1 MRPSLPVRTPD
12 SMRKAALAA
21 TCLLVFGVAAGPS
34 AAQIIERPID
44 ADPVQLDTG
53 AVRGN
58 RLESG
63 VKTYFGIPFAA
74 PPVRELRWREP
85 QPVKPWN
92 GVYNADRKG
101 PECIQPLR
109 AHNINHYFG
118 EEATSED
125 CLTVNVW
132 APADAT
138 PGARLPVIVYFYGG
152 GSTIGSSGMALYG
165 GEPMAGRGAIFVNFN
180 YRLGALGFMAH
191 PELTAESPDH
201 ASGNY
206 GYLDQIAALQWIQ
219 RNIAAFGGDPEHV
232 VISGQSAGAGSVS
245 LMQISPLAKGL
256 FSGVVAMSGSQWGNG
271 GASIRPLSEAEATG
285 MQAQTALKA
294 ASLDDMRQVPADRIL
309 ALQEDC
315 QLGCT
320 NGNIRFGAANVDGH
334 FLPDQPAALFSAHR
348 NSDVPVITGF
358 TRDESN
364 NALKAARTV
373 AEFRAAAQTA
383 YGANAD
389 QFLSLYDPK
398 TDAEVA
404 AIGSAAARDAAV
416 GRGARNWAIAQARAN
431 RSPTYIFML
440 SRVQPFNPAVVI
452 ADHPERIG
460 AYHTSDVPYWFG
472 TLDALNMFR
481 PTRIWTDDD
490 RMLSGRM
497 MDALIAFAR
506 TGDPFTPA
514 MNWPIWSARDERYLE
529 LDVTPA
535 VLRMNTAQM
544 DFVNAHPITPA
555 AAAPSRGTRD

>member
-1 MRPSLPVRTPD
+1 MSSFRPARSYNFRHR
-12 SMRKAALAA
+12 SALAGA
-21 TCLLVFGVAAGPS
+21 CLLLAGMAASSVSG
-34 AAQIIERPID
+34 QVIDRPID
-44 ADPVQLDTG
+44 ADPVRIDAG

-58 RLESG
+58 RLTSG
-63 VKTYFGIPFAA
+63 VKAYLGIRYAA
-74 PPVRELRWREP
+74 PPVGELRWREP
-85 QPVKPWN
+85 QPVPPWT

-132 APADAT
+132 APADAA
-138 PGARLPVIVYFYGG
+138 PGAKLPVIVYFYGG

-165 GEPMAGRGAIFVNFN
+165 GERMAERGAIFVNFN
-180 YRLGALGFMAH
+180 YRLGAFGFMAH

-219 RNIAAFGGDPEHV
+219 RNIAAFGGDPDHV

-271 GASIRPLSEAEATG
+271 GASVRPLSEAEATG
-285 MQAQTALKA
+285 LQAQTALKA

-320 NGNIRFGAANVDGH
+320 NGNIRFGGANVDGY
-334 FLPDQPAALFSAHR
+334 FLPNQPAALFAAHR

-373 AEFRAAAQTA
+373 ADFRTAAQTA

-389 QFLSLYDPK
+389 QFLRLYDPK

-404 AIGSAAARDAAV
+404 TLGSVAARDAAV
-416 GRGARNWAIAQARAN
+416 GRGARNWAIAQARDN
-431 RSPTYIFML
+431 QSPTYIFML

-452 ADHPERIG
+452 ADHPERVG

-506 TGDPFTPA
+506 SGDPSTPA
-514 MNWPIWSARDERYLE
+514 MNWPSWSARDERYLE
-529 LDVTPA
+529 LDVTPT
-535 VLRMNTAQM
+535 VLRMNPARM

-555 AAAPSRGTRD
+555 AAAPSRGIRD

>member
-1 MRPSLPVRTPD
+1 
-12 SMRKAALAA
+12 
-21 TCLLVFGVAAGPS
+21 
-34 AAQIIERPID
+34 
-44 ADPVQLDTG
+44 
-53 AVRGN
+53 
-58 RLESG
+58 
-63 VKTYFGIPFAA
+63 
-74 PPVRELRWREP
+74 
-85 QPVKPWN
+85 
-92 GVYNADRKG
+92 
-101 PECIQPLR
+101 
-109 AHNINHYFG
+109 
-118 EEATSED
+118 
-125 CLTVNVW
+125 
-132 APADAT
+132 
-138 PGARLPVIVYFYGG
+138 
-152 GSTIGSSGMALYG
+152 MA
-165 GEPMAGRGAIFVNFN
+165 ERGAIFVNFN
-180 YRLGALGFMAH
+180 YRLGAFGFMAH

-219 RNIAAFGGDPEHV
+219 RNIAAFGGDPDHV

-271 GASIRPLSEAEATG
+271 GASVRPLSEAEATG
-285 MQAQTALKA
+285 GQAQTALKVG
-294 ASLDDMRQVPADRIL
+294 SLEEMRQVPADRIL

-320 NGNIRFGAANVDGH
+320 NGNIRFGGANIDGH
-334 FLPDQPAALFSAHR
+334 FLPDQPAALFAAHR

-373 AEFRAAAQTA
+373 ADFRAAARTA
-383 YGANAD
+383 YGAAAD

-490 RMLSGRM
+490 RMLSGHM

-506 TGDPFTPA
+506 TGDPSTPA
-514 MNWPIWSARDERYLE
+514 MSWPSWSARDERYLE

-535 VLRMNTAQM
+535 VLRMNPVRM
-544 DFVNAHPITPA
+544 DFVDAHPITPA

>member
-1 MRPSLPVRTPD
+1 MRLFRPARSRNPD
-12 SMRKAALAA
+12 RRAALAGV
-21 TCLLVFGVAAGPS
+21 CLLLVGIAAAS
-34 AAQIIERPID
+34 AEAQVIDRPID
-44 ADPVQLDTG
+44 ADPVRIDAG

-58 RLESG
+58 RLASG
-63 VKTYFGIPFAA
+63 VKTYLGIPFAA
-74 PPVRELRWREP
+74 PPTGDRRWRAP
-85 QPVKPWN
+85 QPVTPWR

-109 AHNINHYFG
+109 PHNINHYFG

-125 CLTVNVW
+125 CLTLNLW
-132 APADAT
+132 APAEAA
-138 PGARLPVIVYFYGG
+138 PGAKLPVIVYFYGG

-165 GEPMAGRGAIFVNFN
+165 GEPMAARGAIFVNFN

-219 RNIAAFGGDPEHV
+219 RNIAAFGGDPDHV

-245 LMQISPLAKGL
+245 LMQISPLARGL

-271 GASIRPLSEAEATG
+271 GASIRPLSEAESTG
-285 MQAQTALKA
+285 VQAQTALRA

-320 NGNIRFGAANVDGH
+320 NGNIRFGGATVDGH
-334 FLPDQPAALFSAHR
+334 FLPDQPAALFAAHR

-358 TRDESN
+358 TRDESD
-364 NALKAARTV
+364 NALKATRTV
-373 AEFRAAAQTA
+373 AEFRAAAQVA
-383 YGANAD
+383 YGADAER
-389 QFLSLYDPK
+389 FLGLYDPK
-398 TDAEVA
+398 TDAEVHVL
-404 AIGSAAARDAAV
+404 GSAAARDAAV
-416 GRGARNWAIAQARAN
+416 GRGARNWAIAQGRAN

-472 TLDALNMFR
+472 TLEALNLFR
-481 PTRIWTDDD
+481 PTRIWTGED
-490 RMLSGRM
+490 RRLSGRM

-506 TGDPFTPA
+506 TGDPSTPDMA
-514 MNWPIWSARDERYLE
+514 WPGWSARDERYLD
-529 LDVTPA
+529 LDVTPG
-535 VLRMNTAQM
+535 VLRFDPARME
-544 DFVNAHPITPA
+544 FVNAHPITPA
-555 AAAPSRGTRD
+555 AAAPARGTRD